1 MKQRIMPILAS
12 AVLIGGIATIGA
24 SAALENPSEFD
35 YGRFKDDKITLN
47 VANWGEYMSVN
58 DPEAL
63 DVNKE
68 FEEISGI
75 NVNYQTYA
83 TNEELYAKL
92 KSGGADYD
100 IIIPSDYMVS
110 RMIKEEML
118 FPLDFANIPNIKL
131 INKKYISPSYDPTN
145 EYSVPYMGG
154 IVCIIYNKTMIT
166 DTVDSWSALWDERYK
181 GQILMFNNPR
191 DAFGIALIKEGYSQN
206 SENKDELR
214 RAADSLKE
222 QKKVVQAYVMDEIF
236 DKLEGGSAA
245 IAPYYAGDAVTMM
258 AENSDLAYAIP
269 KEGTNQFV
277 DAICIPTRAKNR
289 AAAEMYANFL
299 NEPEVAL
306 ANAEVIGYST
316 PNDATFALLPEEI
329 QNNPLQYPDEVYLET
344 KTEFFNNLTDETNA
358 YVQTLW
364 NEIKVKSA
372 SSSSWLVPTL
382 ILLAVAVIAII
393 ALNVRRYKKKQ
404 DIF

>member
-1 MKQRIMPILAS
+1 MPILAS